1 MNAVPR
7 KRDIRKTSRIHSP
20 AVRSGMR
27 AMVTAI
33 IIVVVPAMLFFC
45 CPGKAGAEQE
55 YLIKAAFLYNFAKFV
70 EWPSAVFVDKTV
82 PLGICVI
89 GQDRFGNALGTLKNK
104 TVEGRTIVARK
115 GVKAEDIDRCHILFI
130 STSERENLPQI
141 LKAIRGAPVLTVGD
155 TDGFARSGV
164 MINLVPI
171 GSRIGFEINLSAVGA
186 TPLKISSKLLKLGR
200 TIR

>member
-1 MNAVPR
+1 MNAASHE
-7 KRDIRKTSRIHSP
+7 RDTGKTSTTCAP
-20 AVRSGMR
+20 VRLGVR

-33 IIVVVPAMLFFC
+33 IIVVIPAMLFFC

-55 YLIKAAFLYNFAKFV
+55 YLIKAAFLYNFAKFIV
-70 EWPSAVFVDKTV
+70 WPSAVFGDATI

-89 GQDRFGNALGTLKNK
+89 GRNRFGNALGTLKNK
-104 TVEGRTIVARK
+104 TVEGKPIVVRK
-115 GVKAEDIDRCHILFI
+115 SEKAEDIDRCHILFI
-130 STSERENLPQI
+130 SASEKENLPQI
-141 LKAIRGAPVLTVGD
+141 LKAIRGTPVLTVGD

-171 GSRIGFEINLSAVGA
+171 GNRIGFEINLTAVEE
-186 TPLKISSKLLKLGR
+186 TPLKISSKLLKLGK